1 MGSGY
6 YSQSTQFVLMN
17 KDVKEITFMNG
28 ETVIS
33 TVKF

>member
-6 YSQSTQFVLMN
+6 YSQSSQYVLVN

-28 ETVIS
+28 ETIIS
-33 TVKF
+33 TLKY